1 MLLSLL
7 AFLSERETALQ
18 KEPPSPTFF
27 YRGAADLQQKM
38 RELVVTVSRFWR
50 NPSLSGERAFI
61 RSDFCH
67 VRSQLCARLQ
77 RFEP

>member
-7 AFLSERETALQ
+7 AFLSERETAMH

-38 RELVVTVSRFWR
+38 RVLVVTVSRFCQK
-50 NPSLSGERAFI
+50 LSGSGEPAFI
-61 RSDFCH
+61 RSDFGH
-67 VRSQLCARLQ
+67 VRSQLSEPLL
-77 RFEP
+77 RFAP